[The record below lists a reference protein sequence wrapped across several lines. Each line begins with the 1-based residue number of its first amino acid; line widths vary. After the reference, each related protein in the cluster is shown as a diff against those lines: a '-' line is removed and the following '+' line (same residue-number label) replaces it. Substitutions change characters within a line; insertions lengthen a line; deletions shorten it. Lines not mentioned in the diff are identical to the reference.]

1 MLQIPLWQFTLKF
14 LKHDLPKSTH
24 KYCSSFVSVDAL
36 PGRFACLIQF
46 VLWEQTSVNAFSYY
60 YYYFFFFEE
69 FSPDISNSPLAIHLE
84 ISETGFNER
93 RNKYCGPFNSVNA
106 PPRSFPSV
114 SFGLLWERT
123 GVNFLRYLFLPNV
136 PCSLEKLRR

>member
-36 PGRFACLIQF
+36 SGRFACLIQF

-60 YYYFFFFEE
+60 YFFFLKSLAQIFQ
-69 FSPDISNSPLAIHLE
+69 IPLLQFTLKFLKQDLTKG
-84 ISETGFNER
+84 ETNTV
-93 RNKYCGPFNSVNA
+93 VNA

>member
-1 MLQIPLWQFTLKF
+1 MFQIPLLQFTLKF

-24 KYCSSFVSVDAL
+24 KYCSSFVSVDAP

-46 VLWEQTSVNAFSYY
+46 VPWEQTSVNAFSYFY
-60 YYYFFFFEE
+60 YYYFFEE
-69 FSPDISNSPLAIHLE
+69 FSPDISNSPLAIHLA

-93 RNKYCGPFNSVNA
+93 RNEYCGPFNSVNA

-114 SFGLLWERT
+114 SFKLLWERT
-123 GVNFLRYLFLPNV
+123 SVNVLSYLFLPNV
-136 PCSLEKLRR
+136 PSSLEKLRR